1 MEIEEDMTLL
11 QESVLYPSTA
21 FEDCDISLYSSTQ
34 SDMATEECDNCG
46 DKAGLYCEDCK
57 LPFCVQCSSLRHKN
71 AKRSG
76 HEIKTLSTEVIHNYP
91 EGIILISISL
101 K

>member
-21 FEDCDISLYSSTQ
+21 FEDCDTSLYLSTQ

-57 LPFCVQCSSLRHKN
+57 LPFCVQCSKMPR
-71 AKRSG
+71 
-76 HEIKTLSTEVIHNYP
+76 EVAMR
-91 EGIILISISL
+91 
-101 K
+101 